1 VISRRSFIVVPALAA
16 CSRRSTAFE
25 GYAFIANQ
33 EGEAIAAVD
42 LGALTVAKH
51 IPLDAAPTEVAA
63 AATRPAVYALTPAT
77 GMIHEIET
85 AHLRPARTVA
95 VGSGA
100 AFLQIS
106 SDEKTLFVLT
116 RDPRSLC
123 AISTDTLLQ
132 EWSLPLPE
140 DPTALE
146 LSPDATLAAVSSASC
161 VRLVDLRARAMS
173 NPLGGIT
180 STSNPEATSDAA
192 QTEFG
197 ALRFLSDG
205 KTLIAA
211 NRGGRMLS
219 LFDVAASRN
228 DPRTSLIT
236 HLPVGVRPE
245 QLCFSHDGGQLFVT
259 GEGRDAVVIVYPYH
273 TPEVGETVLT
283 GHAPGAMAA
292 SESLLFIASPESGQ
306 VTIMSIDS
314 HRVIGVV
321 QVGSD
326 PGFVAVT
333 PGDQYALVLNRASGD
348 MAVLSV
354 RTIAANANRYKSA
367 ALLTVIPVGSRPVSA
382 AVRAV

>member
-1 VISRRSFIVVPALAA
+1 MSPVCDHKKVISRRTLLAFPALAA
-16 CSRRSTAFE
+16 CSRRSPGFD

-33 EGEAIAAVD
+33 EGQAVAAVD
-42 LGALTVAKH
+42 LGALAVAKH
-51 IPLDAAPTEVAA
+51 IPLDAAPTEIAA
-63 AATRPAVYALTPAT
+63 AAKLPAVYALTPAT

-85 AHLRPARTVA
+85 GHLRLSRRLG
-95 VGSGA
+95 VGGQASG
-100 AFLQIS
+100 LQIGA
-106 SDEKTLFVLT
+106 DEKTLYVLT
-116 RDPRSLC
+116 REPRSLC
-123 AISTDTLLQ
+123 AISTATLQ
-132 EWSLPLPE
+132 INWRVALPE
-140 DPTALE
+140 PPENLQ
-146 LSPDATLAAVSSASC
+146 LSPDSTVAAISSASC
-161 VRLVDLRARAMS
+161 VRLVDLRSRTLS
-173 NPLGGIT
+173 NPLAGDG
-180 STSNPEATSDAA
+180 
-192 QTEFG
+192 EFG

-211 NRGGRMLS
+211 RRADQMLS
-219 LFDVAASRN
+219 LYDVATSLQ
-228 DPRTSLIT
+228 DPRRGLIT
-236 HLPVGVRPE
+236 HLRVGVRPE
-245 QLCFSHDGGQLFVT
+245 QLCFSADGGQLFVT
-259 GEGRDAVVIVYPYH
+259 GPGMDAVVIVYPYH
-273 TPEVGETVLT
+273 TPEVGETVLA
-283 GHAPGAMAA
+283 GHAPGALAA

-306 VTIMSIDS
+306 VTVMNIAS